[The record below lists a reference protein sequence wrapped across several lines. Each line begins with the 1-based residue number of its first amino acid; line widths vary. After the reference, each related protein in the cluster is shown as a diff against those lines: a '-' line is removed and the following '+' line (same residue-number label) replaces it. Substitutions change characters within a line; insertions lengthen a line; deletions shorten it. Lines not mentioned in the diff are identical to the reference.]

1 MSGKSNKKYFS
12 SVFLQLTTQWITL
25 QGPWW
30 PLPQYLLWCLMA
42 ALVSWLVLTCQV
54 GEVFFFI
61 FDVIVWMYSKPLKP
75 KLFFSSSRGPEKSQ
89 LFHPSRHHHCCHL
102 HIHHLQPPQSA
113 GGLLLWSVS
122 NTLTCRRN
130 IRKNYDQ
137 GCKIYNRD
145 EPVLNWC
152 RPDWRNGQHPHLIVQ

>member
-1 MSGKSNKKYFS
+1 MDYTTGTMMTFATVFAVMFNGCTGIMAGSNMSGRRSGCF
-12 SVFLQLTTQWITL
+12 
-25 QGPWW
+25 
-30 PLPQYLLWCLMA
+30 
-42 ALVSWLVLTCQV
+42 
-54 GEVFFFI
+54 FFFI
-61 FDVIVWMYSKPLKP
+61 FDMIVWMYSKPLKP

-152 RPDWRNGQHPHLIVQ
+152 RPDWRNGQHPLLIVQ